1 MNPSAREVFL
11 NAYTSYYMAL
21 KRQTSLREDIRTPLY
36 KEFAAVVAEALP
48 PKARKKILDA
58 EGYFTLEGFAKA
70 RKALDEAKWDSFLA
84 PFKLRAAEEAARID
98 HATDLT
104 KAALKAV
111 NVVEALSAGP
121 EHPERLL
128 TSADESTYRSCG
140 SSRYYALAVV
150 TLAVLGAKSL
160 GVPIRVVEIVRSY
173 GSEFQ
178 AYVRVEHEADLE
190 IVTEHG
196 YVPKRE
202 AIRKFWA
209 WGLQTRVIDPFLP
222 YEYEERNGLDYFGR
236 DLKAGTGGHE
246 ELPEP
251 DEKTVASQVGV
262 R

>member
-1 MNPSAREVFL
+1 MNPAAREVFL

-48 PKARKKILDA
+48 PKRRAKVLDT
-58 EGYFTLEGFAKA
+58 EGYFTLEGFAQA
-70 RKALDEAKWDSFLA
+70 RKALDEAKWDSFMA
-84 PFKLRAAEEAARID
+84 PFKLRAAEEAAKID
-98 HATDLT
+98 RATDVA
-104 KAALKAV
+104 KAAFGVAS
-111 NVVEALSAGP
+111 VVEALSTGP
-121 EHPERLL
+121 SHPERLL
-128 TSADESTYRSCG
+128 TSSSESTYRSNG

-150 TLAVLGAKSL
+150 ALSSLGAKSL
-160 GVPIRVVEIVRSY
+160 GVPTRIVETVRSY
-173 GSEFQ
+173 GSEFEVL
-178 AYVRVEHEADLE
+178 VRVEHEADLE
-190 IVTEHG
+190 IVREHG

-209 WGLQTRVIDPFLP
+209 WGLQPRVIDPFLP
-222 YEYEERNGLDYFGR
+222 YEYEAKNGLDYFGR

-251 DEKTVASQVGV
+251 DEKTVAPQVGV